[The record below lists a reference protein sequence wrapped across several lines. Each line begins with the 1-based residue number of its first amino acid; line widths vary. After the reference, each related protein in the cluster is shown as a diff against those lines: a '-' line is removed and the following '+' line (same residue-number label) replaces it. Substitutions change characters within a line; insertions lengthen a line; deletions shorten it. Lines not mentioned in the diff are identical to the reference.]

1 MLVTFWLLKINSLRA
16 TNVVKGNKQWAWI
29 ETNTYLSLV
38 IMGVAME
45 VMADFVI
52 NVLFRSIMRVLIDL
66 MMDIVT

>member
-1 MLVTFWLLKINSLRA
+1 MTFWRLEINSLRA

>member
-1 MLVTFWLLKINSLRA
+1 LLVTFWLLKINSLRA

>member
-1 MLVTFWLLKINSLRA
+1 MTFWLLKINSLRA

>member
-1 MLVTFWLLKINSLRA
+1 MTFWRLKINSLRA

>member
-1 MLVTFWLLKINSLRA
+1 VTFWLLKINSLRA